1 MTSQISPCNHLLLRS
16 SCCTNS
22 IAMAEQPVSPV
33 ERLMKDLYV
42 VVSIGLATP
51 LNLAVFRAGIEAQLA
66 RHPYFRSIQVTDDK
80 DDGGSGTP
88 RWVPTTVNVDDH
100 IVVVPALD
108 SAADPDKA
116 VEDYL
121 ASLSTLP
128 MDHTRPPWDFH
139 FLDVTTSEAAS
150 TVALRVHHA
159 LADGMALITLLISS
173 SRSAA
178 DPAKAAPLPPL
189 PARTGAVYAPPRQQR
204 RPGSSSSSALGLP
217 LVLAWVWSYLV
228 LAWHTLVD
236 VATFVN
242 TIFFRG
248 DTETLFKR
256 ANHGGDGADDSHR
269 RMRFVHRTFSL
280 DDVKFVKNAM
290 NYTVNDVLIGIT
302 SAALSRYFFRRTGDT
317 KTREIVLR
325 SILPVNTRPAAS
337 LQMDV
342 NMIETGKSNAV
353 RWGNRLG
360 YIILPFHLAMHDD
373 PLEYVRKA
381 KQVIDRKKNSLEMH
395 VVHLSIDI
403 VFKVFGPK
411 AGAYIFNKLLR
422 NTTMALSNLIG
433 PPEQIELCGHPVA
446 YIAPSVYG
454 LQQAITV
461 HYQSYNNTIKVVLA
475 VDEAQFPDSSQ
486 LLDDF
491 AECLKLTK
499 DAAAKTM
506 STKMIKNE

>member
-1 MTSQISPCNHLLLRS
+1 MT
-16 SCCTNS
+16 T
-22 IAMAEQPVSPV
+22 MAVAEQQQPVSPV

-51 LNLAVFRAGIEAQLA
+51 LNLAVFRAGVEAQLA

-80 DDGGSGTP
+80 AGGGTGTP
-88 RWVPTTVNVDDH
+88 RWVPTTVNLDDH
-100 IVVVPALD
+100 IVVPALD
-108 SAADPDKA
+108 PATAAADPDRA

-121 ASLSTLP
+121 SSLSTLP

-139 FLDVTTSEAAS
+139 FLDVRTSEAAS

-159 LADGMALITLLISS
+159 LADGMALITLLLSS

-178 DPAKAAPLPPL
+178 DPAMAAPLPPP
-189 PARTGAVYAPPRQQR
+189 PARTGAVYAPPGQQR
-204 RPGSSSSSALGLP
+204 RQQQQQLP
-217 LVLAWVWSYLV
+217 LLAWIWSYVV
-228 LAWHTLVD
+228 LAWHTMVD
-236 VATFVN
+236 VAAFVA
-242 TIFFRG
+242 TIFFIG
-248 DTETLFKR
+248 DTHTLFKR
-256 ANHGGDGADDSHR
+256 ANHGGGGGGSRR

-280 DDVKFVKNAM
+280 DDVKFIKNAM
-290 NYTVNDVLIGIT
+290 HYTVNDVLIGIT

-325 SILPVNTRPAAS
+325 SIVPVNTRPAAS
-337 LQMDV
+337 LQRDV

-381 KQVIDRKKNSLEMH
+381 KQVIDRKKNSLEVL
-395 VVHLSIDI
+395 VVHLSIEI

-411 AGAYIFNKLLR
+411 AGAYIFNKLLS

-475 VDEAQFPDSSQ
+475 VDEEQFPDSRQ

-499 DAAAKTM
+499 DAAAKTTM